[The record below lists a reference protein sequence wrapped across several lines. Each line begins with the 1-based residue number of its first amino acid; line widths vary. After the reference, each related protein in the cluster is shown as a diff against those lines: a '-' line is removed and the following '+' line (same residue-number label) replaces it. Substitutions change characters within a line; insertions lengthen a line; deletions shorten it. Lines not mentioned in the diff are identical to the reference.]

1 MSIYIMHSHPI
12 LVNLITLLSLYAFI
26 LSPPVNAGE
35 NESLSLNMVLRMAVQ
50 NNLTLRQQEL
60 MVQQASAQKS
70 VQQAG
75 YYPSLSAG
83 ALSTWVFFNQ
93 PPVTMPGDNDRVSIN
108 IFSLSIEQPI
118 FRGFRTVNSVNM
130 AEGRV
135 TLQKMVRRSMQDQL
149 LLQTGLLYYDLQLN
163 LLSQD
168 VLRQSML
175 RTQNQLEKTR
185 NLLAADQVTWFDT
198 LEVANRQLELATSL
212 TEIEGTYAILQ
223 DKLAHLLNVSELPAV
238 SLRPVESPVEQTESL
253 ADLKQI
259 ALMNRPEL
267 AAIRAKRNLQHYQIE
282 MNKAAF
288 YPVVSAS
295 GGYNYGLMDG
305 FFFTGEWVDFYNIM
319 INFQWE
325 LWDWNRD
332 KNKVQQ
338 SKLEY
343 QRLDLE
349 EQQLLLDVASE
360 LKEVYEHCEIKARQ
374 IELHHQLC
382 KQEKDRYEITNERY
396 QQGLSTALD
405 LSSAE
410 HSLTSAELKLQQAHI
425 DWYKN
430 QLRLL
435 YATGR
440 IGHMIQEVDR

>member
-1 MSIYIMHSHPI
+1 MSINVMHSHPLSGNLVTLI
-12 LVNLITLLSLYAFI
+12 LLFAFI
-26 LSPPVNAGE
+26 QAPPANAE
-35 NESLSLNMVLRMAVQ
+35 EDESLSLNLVLKMAVQ

-60 MVQQASAQKS
+60 MVQQASAEKS
-70 VQQAG
+70 VQQSG
-75 YYPSLSAG
+75 YYPSLSAS
-83 ALSTWVFFNQ
+83 ALSTWVFFNK
-93 PPVTMPGDNDRVSIN
+93 PPVTIPGDNDRVSIN
-108 IFSLSIEQPI
+108 IFSLGIEQPI
-118 FRGFRTVNSVNM
+118 FRGFRTVNGVNM
-130 AEGRV
+130 AESRV
-135 TLQKMVRRSMQDQL
+135 TVQKMIRQSMQDQL
-149 LLQTGLLYYDLQLN
+149 LLQAGLLYYDLQLN

-168 VLRQSML
+168 VIRQSML
-175 RTQNQLEKTR
+175 RTRNQLEKTR
-185 NLLAADQVTWFDT
+185 NLLEADQVTWFDT
-198 LEVANRQLELATSL
+198 LEVANRQLELTTTLS
-212 TEIEGTYAILQ
+212 EIEGTFAILS
-223 DKLAHLLNVSELPAV
+223 DKLAHLLNVSALPAV
-238 SLRPVESPVEQTESL
+238 TLLPVEPPVQQTESL
-253 ADLKQI
+253 ANLKQS

-267 AAIRAKRNLQHYQIE
+267 AAIRAKRNLQHFQIE

-332 KNKVQQ
+332 KNKVQK

-360 LKEVYEHCEIKARQ
+360 IKEVYEHREINAKQ
-374 IELHHQLC
+374 IELHYQLC
-382 KQEKDRYEITNERY
+382 KQEKDRYEISNERY

-410 HSLTSAELKLQQAHI
+410 HSLTSAELQLQKAYI

-430 QLRLL
+430 NLRLL
-435 YATGR
+435 HATGQ
-440 IGHMIQEVDR
+440 IGHLIQEVDR